1 MAMKRIS
8 LSSTLLI
15 TAALALGGCK
25 SQLDG
30 KKAAKVQDAPKA
42 AAAKG
47 DAAKPV
53 AAAASKLNLI
63 KAKSSVGFVG
73 AKVTGDHSGGFGD
86 ISGHAQ
92 LDAKNQ
98 LTGLDILIKTD
109 SVTSDAE
116 KLTSHLK
123 SPDFFDVAKFPKSTF
138 KSSKVVA
145 KAGDKGATHEI
156 QGTLELHGVQK
167 LITFPATL
175 QAQAK
180 HAGVS
185 AEFKINRKDF
195 GIVYPGRKD
204 DLIKDDVL
212 LKINLHFGA

>member
-1 MAMKRIS
+1 MKRTQ
-8 LSSTLLI
+8 LTSTLLM
-15 TAALALGGCK
+15 TAVLALSGCK

-30 KKAAKVQDAPKA
+30 KKAAKVQEAPKEA
-42 AAAKG
+42 PAK
-47 DAAKPV
+47 AEPAKPV
-53 AAAASKLNLI
+53 AAAASKLNLL
-63 KAKSSVGFVG
+63 KDKSSVGFVG

-92 LDAKNQ
+92 MDAKSQ

-123 SPDFFDVAKFPKSTF
+123 SPDFFDVAKFPQSTF
-138 KSSKVVA
+138 KSTKVVA
-145 KAGDKGATHEI
+145 KAGEKGATHEI
-156 QGTLELHGVQK
+156 EGTLELHGVKK

-180 HAGVS
+180 HAGVT